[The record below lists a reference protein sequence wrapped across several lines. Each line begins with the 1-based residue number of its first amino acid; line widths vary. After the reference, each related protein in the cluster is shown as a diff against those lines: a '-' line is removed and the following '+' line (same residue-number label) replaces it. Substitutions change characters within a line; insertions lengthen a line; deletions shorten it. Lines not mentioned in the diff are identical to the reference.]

1 MRTHNRWFVDSLLIF
16 FFLPCAHRLAVF
28 MLWDTW
34 FWRKFQFMITTVLT
48 HIMSEKWLPCKL
60 KWKLLARWDV
70 NYYYRMNNP
79 LTDLLT
85 DVQTDWVTDFL
96 TIRWSYRV
104 TDRQTEWLA
113 CWLTDRQADRQ
124 IDRRINSRT
133 ETGCALL
140 LSETVFQQIPL
151 SFSRLMCVSP
161 HHWLCVL
168 GH

>member
-34 FWRKFQFMITTVLT
+34 FWRKFQFMITTVLS

-60 KWKLLARWDV
+60 KWKLLARWD
-70 NYYYRMNNP
+70 RQ
-79 LTDLLT
+79 TDR
-85 DVQTDWVTDFL
+85 QTDWVIDFL
-96 TIRWSYRV
+96 TTRCSNRV
-104 TDRQTEWLA
+104 TDRRSDWLA
-113 CWLTDRQADRQ
+113 DWQTDRQT
-124 IDRRINSRT
+124 DRRINSRT
-133 ETGCALL
+133 ETGYALL
-140 LSETVFQQIPL
+140 LSETIFQQIPL